1 MKVRTNLFFVV
12 VLGLLALCGPALA
25 TDGGDPAQGM
35 ISYWQ
40 LDEGTGTKAADTV
53 GENHGTIHDANWTTG
68 QVGGALSFD
77 GDRDYVEVPSNP
89 SLDANTAT
97 WTFWVNPMGNPDG
110 SGQSPYGTGAIM
122 IRADSWGAWNGVHIS
137 LMPHDT
143 YGTIIMQ
150 VKSNANPSL
159 LVEDTVFFPPDV
171 DYNTWSHVAFVFD
184 SGNYAELYINGQLAV
199 NYTLGSFSFNNQV
212 LRLAT
217 STDSYFYDFNG
228 LLDEVMIFG
237 RALSA
242 EQLQQIYQA
251 GLNGQAFPVD
261 RIIAINKIENAIDE
275 KLDALES
282 IDAALQKEWVAVK
295 TLNKLLA
302 NRQLRDLRKIDIIKA
317 RMAIYRSIIRQ
328 FRTKIE
334 LRRSISELESSLE
347 FLNAN

>member
-1 MKVRTNLFFVV
+1 MKAKTNSFFVV
-12 VLGLLALCGPALA
+12 LLGLWALSGPALA
-25 TDGGDPAQGM
+25 VNGGDPAQGM

-40 LDEGTGTKAADTV
+40 LDEGSGTEAADTV

-68 QVGGALSFD
+68 QVGASLSFD
-77 GDRDYVEVPSNP
+77 GDRDYVEVPSDP

-110 SGQSPYGTGAIM
+110 SGSSPTGSCAIM
-122 IRADSWGAWNGVHIS
+122 GRVNSWASLNGVNII
-137 LMPHDT
+137 LMPHGT
-143 YGTIIMQ
+143 YGTIYVHIQ
-150 VKSNANPSL
+150 DDEHVLVN
-159 LVEDTVFFPPDV
+159 VEDTVFFPPDV
-171 DYNTWSHVAFVFD
+171 DYNAWSHVAFVFD
-184 SGNYAELYINGQLAV
+184 SGNYAELYINGELAV
-199 NYTLGSFSFNNQV
+199 NYTLGSFSFNNQA